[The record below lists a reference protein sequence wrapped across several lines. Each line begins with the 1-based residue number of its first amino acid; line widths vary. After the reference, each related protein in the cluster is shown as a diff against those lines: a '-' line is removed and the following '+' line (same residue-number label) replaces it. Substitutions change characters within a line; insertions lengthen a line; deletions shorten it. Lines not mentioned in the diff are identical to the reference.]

1 MGPSARFGAGP
12 PFPVLFVQLE
22 PNAAAALLAL
32 AAYLL
37 AVVITGVLNAH
48 QKSREGTFKIRKA
61 QTLPTLCMRCGA
73 PGALIRE
80 HLFHWYSPILYFA
93 LLVFF
98 SWPLPYFLFV
108 LCDKRRRVAVP
119 LCEAHQSHWA
129 TRRWTT
135 GAFRSVAVDG
145 NDCTLTMLSRALPA
159 MADNC
164 ECGSAANQNP
174 C

>member
-1 MGPSARFGAGP
+1 
-12 PFPVLFVQLE
+12 
-22 PNAAAALLAL
+22 
-32 AAYLL
+32 
-37 AVVITGVLNAH
+37 
-48 QKSREGTFKIRKA
+48 KIRKA

-129 TRRWTT
+129 TRSWTLAT
-135 GAFRSVAVDG
+135 VLLLCMVVFVALIALSKGARLES
-145 NDCTLTMLSRALPA
+145 
-159 MADNC
+159 
-164 ECGSAANQNP
+164 SAAF
-174 C
+174 